1 MDPVWST
8 PVPLLNL
15 DETRWNKEEKEGV
28 QDKPST
34 SKNEHASPQD
44 APEPPPLQQGQDK
57 VDDCFCE
64 LIPLFFEPFG

>member
-15 DETRWNKEEKEGV
+15 DEARWNKEEKDDV

-34 SKNEHASPQD
+34 SKHETASPQD
-44 APEPPPLQQGQDK
+44 APEYPPLQQGQDK
-57 VDDCFCE
+57 VND
-64 LIPLFFEPFG
+64 